1 VDLASRR
8 RNTCNTH
15 HPKAGLIALLT
26 VLPRVR
32 LKVSKLII
40 ACRNVEKGEAAMA
53 RIYQETGVKER
64 NILEVWQVDLDSY
77 QSVLAFTER
86 VRTQL
91 PRLDGFI
98 ANAGVELKSFE
109 LSEGLERSL
118 TINVVSTM
126 LMVIGVL
133 PKLKETASTGSQAN
147 MTIIGSMVHL
157 GAPDEQ
163 LRIPENRD
171 MFEALSDPDTADM
184 ESRYSL
190 SKLVLHQCFNGLAD
204 SVTPSKKSKNQVV
217 VNLVHPGWCS
227 TDLFRSRQVPL
238 PERIMF
244 ALTGR
249 TAEQGGRSL
258 VYGVVQGN
266 ETNGRYISECQ
277 VKPQSSY
284 VRSAEGLETR
294 KRLWGDLVK
303 RITNISPETA
313 AFVH

>member
-1 VDLASRR
+1 
-8 RNTCNTH
+8 
-15 HPKAGLIALLT
+15 
-26 VLPRVR
+26 
-32 LKVSKLII
+32 
-40 ACRNVEKGEAAMA
+40 
-53 RIYQETGVKER
+53 VKER
-64 NILEVWQVDLDSY
+64 NILEAWQVDLDSY
-77 QSVLAFTER
+77 QSVLAFNER
-86 VRTQL
+86 IRTQL

-98 ANAGVELKSFE
+98 ANAGVELKKFE

-118 TINVVSTM
+118 TVNVVSTM
-126 LMVIGVL
+126 LMAIGVL

-147 MTIIGSMVHL
+147 LTIIGSAVHL
-157 GAPDEQ
+157 TAPDEQ
-163 LRIPENRD
+163 LRVPGNRD
-171 MFEALSDPDTADM
+171 MLEALSDPNTADM
-184 ESRYSL
+184 DGRYFL

-204 SVTPSKKSKNQVV
+204 SLTPSTKSENQVV

-238 PERIMF
+238 VERIMF

-266 ETNGRYISECQ
+266 ETNGRYISECK

-294 KRLWGDLVK
+294 KRLWGDLMK
-303 RITNISPETA
+303 RITEISPETA
-313 AFVH
+313 AFVG

>member
-1 VDLASRR
+1 V
-8 RNTCNTH
+8 
-15 HPKAGLIALLT
+15 LLT
-26 VLPRVR
+26 ALPRVR
-32 LKVSKLII
+32 LNVSRLII
-40 ACRNVEKGEAAMA
+40 ACRNVEKGEAAIA
-53 RIYQETGVKER
+53 RIYQETGVKET

-98 ANAGVELKSFE
+98 ANAGVELKKFE

-118 TINVVSTM
+118 NINVVSTM

-133 PKLKETASTGSQAN
+133 PKLKETASTGGQAN

-157 GAPDEQ
+157 VAPDEQ
-163 LRIPENRD
+163 LRIPGKRD

-184 ESRYSL
+184 EGRYYL
-190 SKLVLHQCFNGLAD
+190 SKLVLHQCFNSLAD
-204 SVTPSKKSKNQVV
+204 SVTPSTKSKNEVV

-227 TDLFRSRQVPL
+227 TALFRSRQVPL

-266 ETNGRYISECQ
+266 ETNGCYISECRI
-277 VKPQSSY
+277 KPQSSY
-284 VRSAEGLETR
+284 VRSVEGLETR
-294 KRLWGDLVK
+294 KRLWGDLMK
-303 RITNISPETA
+303 RITNISPEIA
-313 AFVH
+313 AFLD